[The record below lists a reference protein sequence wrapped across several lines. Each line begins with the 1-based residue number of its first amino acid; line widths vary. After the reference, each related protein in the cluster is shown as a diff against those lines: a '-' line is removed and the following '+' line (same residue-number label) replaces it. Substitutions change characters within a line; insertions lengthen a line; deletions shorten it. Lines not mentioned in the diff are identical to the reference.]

1 MVKMNK
7 EVCLNQNWIKDK
19 VIDLDGIAKLEGVH
33 AKRIDLFNRIEK
45 ETDIVK
51 LHEMA
56 KEIDE
61 IDFELQDGWG
71 FDRDK
76 RYHTWWYRLPKC
88 TCPKMDNKDRLGTD
102 YCIINRDCPLH
113 GGRLE

>member
-1 MVKMNK
+1 MKMK
-7 EVCLNQNWIKDK
+7 EITILNSNWIKDK
-19 VIDLDGIAKLEGVH
+19 VIDSDGIAKLEEIH

-45 ETDIVK
+45 ETDVVK

-56 KEIDE
+56 KEIDD

-88 TCPKMDNKDRLGTD
+88 KCPKMDNKDRIGTGL
-102 YCIINRDCPLH
+102 CIISWDCPLH
-113 GGRLE
+113 GEIK

>member
-1 MVKMNK
+1 MNK
-7 EVCLNQNWIKDK
+7 KVCLNQKWIKDK
-19 VIDLDGIAKLEGVH
+19 VIDSDGIAKLQEIH

-56 KEIDE
+56 QEIDE

-71 FDRDK
+71 FGRDK

-88 TCPKMDNKDRLGTD
+88 TCPKMDNKDRIGTD
-102 YCIINRDCPLH
+102 LRIISLDCPLH
-113 GGRLE
+113 GETN